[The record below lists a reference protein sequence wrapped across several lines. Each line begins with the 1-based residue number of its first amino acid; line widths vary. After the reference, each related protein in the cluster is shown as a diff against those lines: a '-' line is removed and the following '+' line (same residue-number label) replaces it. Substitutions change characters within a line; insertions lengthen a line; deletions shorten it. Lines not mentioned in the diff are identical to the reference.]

1 MLKLPDNLSL
11 NPGVNPVDR
20 ALQVLSVERIASPL
34 QELQARATQFV
45 KGQEYVAHVMAK
57 VDDKAYLVK
66 VDNALLKMNLGNAAQ
81 TGQTMLLRYMQDNP
95 IPTFLLAANQQ
106 KTSETDTK
114 LSSAATLLGK
124 YLKEAESGGAPL
136 RTQAT
141 GVVTHSPHNAQIV
154 AQDLRQ
160 AISRSGL
167 FYESHL
173 HEMVQGQR
181 APASLMQEP
190 QNQPGTQI
198 AQLMAQQLAAMENQ
212 RITWLGEIWP
222 GQKMNWDVH
231 LHDQADP
238 ESGREQGER
247 GVDFAPVSS
256 EVTLHLPNLGK
267 VTAKLH
273 IADGNLR
280 INLLAEQPATLDVLK
295 SETKALSQALS
306 SNGLKLD
313 ELTVSSDEQSEA

>member
-11 NPGVNPVDR
+11 NTGVNPVDR
-20 ALQVLSVERIASPL
+20 ALQVLSVEKIASPL
-34 QELQARATQFV
+34 HELQARATQFV

-81 TGQTMLLRYMQDNP
+81 TGQTMLLRYMQDSP
-95 IPTFLLAANQQ
+95 VPTFLLAANQQ
-106 KTSETDTK
+106 KTAEAEAK

-124 YLKEAESGGAPL
+124 YLKEAESSGLPL

-141 GVVTHSPHNAQIV
+141 GVVTNTPHNAQII

-181 APASLMQEP
+181 TPASVMQEP
-190 QNQPGTQI
+190 QNQPSTQI

-212 RITWLGEIWP
+212 RITWQGEIWP
-222 GQKMNWDVH
+222 GQKMDWDVH
-231 LHDQADP
+231 LHDQPDS
-238 ESGREQGER
+238 EHGSGQETREG
-247 GVDFAPVSS
+247 DFAPVSS
-256 EVTLHLPNLGK
+256 EITLHLPNLGK

-273 IADGNLR
+273 IADGILR
-280 INLLAEQPATLDVLK
+280 INLLAAQVATLGVLK
-295 SETKALSQALS
+295 SESKALSNALTGS
-306 SNGLKLD
+306 GLKLD
-313 ELTVSSDEQSEA
+313 ALTVSHDE